1 MKIEDIIEFER
12 NAIEIL
18 KKNSQYAT
26 AKAVEVAFSALI
38 ALEQI
43 RWERDMAIGQLK
55 ELGISFGQE
64 IDGVYLSK
72 KEYEKLLE
80 YKHMYD
86 RLCK

>member
-26 AKAVEVAFSALI
+26 AKAVEIAFNALVT
-38 ALEQI
+38 AGQI
-43 RWERDMAIGQLK
+43 MWERDIAVGQLK

-80 YKHMYD
+80 YKHMCD

>member
-26 AKAVEVAFSALI
+26 AKAVEIAFNALVT
-38 ALEQI
+38 AGQI
-43 RWERDMAIGQLK
+43 MWERDIAVGQLK

-72 KEYEKLLE
+72 KEYAKLLE